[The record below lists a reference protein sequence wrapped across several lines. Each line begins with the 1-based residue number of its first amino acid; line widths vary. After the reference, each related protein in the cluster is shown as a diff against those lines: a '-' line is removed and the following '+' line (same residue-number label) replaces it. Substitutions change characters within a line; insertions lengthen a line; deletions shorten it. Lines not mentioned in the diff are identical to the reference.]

1 MKQAVVGTRGGARIS
16 AESIMASGHVNPAA
30 HMAAPT
36 LPCISLANSEPSKH
50 GALNRSVGRPL
61 KLR

>member
-1 MKQAVVGTRGGARIS
+1 MKQATRGGARIS
-16 AESIMASGHVNPAA
+16 AEGIMASGHVNV
-30 HMAAPT
+30 
-36 LPCISLANSEPSKH
+36 SLANSEPSKH